1 VTELGAD
8 IFVHSLR
15 KEGVDVVFGY
25 PGGAVLHIY
34 DALVRLGFPHVLCRQ
49 EAAGVHM
56 ADGYARSTGRT
67 GVALVTSGPGLSNAI
82 TGIATAY
89 ADSIPLVVFSGQ
101 VPSGLIG
108 TDAFQ
113 EADNVGLT
121 RPVSKHNYLVKDV
134 RKLASTIREA
144 FYIASTGRPG
154 PVVVDIPKD
163 VSGARCKFE
172 YPDKVALSHYKP
184 PTLGDPVQIEKAVKA
199 LLRAKRPVVYFGG
212 GVGLS
217 GAAGEVRE
225 LLELMKIPTTYTL
238 MGIGGIP
245 GDHPDSLGMLG
256 MHGTYRAN
264 LAVHECDLLLALGA
278 RFDDR
283 VTGKL
288 DEFSPRSKKI
298 HIDIDP
304 TSIGKCVPTEI
315 PIVGNVK
322 DCLRQML
329 DLLHQ
334 ADDPAEFHERIAPWK
349 AKIAAWD
356 AEHPIAYYQ
365 DPDGPLLPQ
374 FVIDTIYR
382 LTQGQAVMSTDVG
395 QHQMWCAQYYHAKD
409 PRLWITSGGLGTMG
423 FGLPSAM
430 GAQKARPNDL
440 VIAVC
445 GDGGFMMNSQ
455 ELATVVEQN
464 LPVKIVLIN
473 NQVLG
478 MVRQWQEAFYDN
490 RESAI
495 DLHVQPDFLKLAAA
509 YGVPA
514 LRASTA
520 DEAEKVLKEGF
531 AQPGPILMEFQV
543 SRNENCYP
551 MVPAGSPSSK
561 MLFGSD

>member
-1 VTELGAD
+1 
-8 IFVHSLR
+8 
-15 KEGVDVVFGY
+15 
-25 PGGAVLHIY
+25 
-34 DALVRLGFPHVLCRQ
+34 
-49 EAAGVHM
+49 M

-172 YPDKVALSHYKP
+172 YPEKVALSHYKP
-184 PTLGDPVQIEKAVKA
+184 PTLGDPVQIEKAVRA
-199 LLRAKRPVVYFGG
+199 LLRARRPVVYFGG

-217 GAAGEVRE
+217 GASGEVRE

-356 AEHPIAYYQ
+356 AEHPIAYHQ

-382 LTQGQAVMSTDVG
+382 LTKGQAVMSTDVG